1 MSNNKDFFDDMM
13 DINRDGKFDGQDMF
27 LNQMIY
33 NEVMK
38 NNKDNK
44 STYSSNKPSYSSSNN
59 IKLSG
64 CGAALYYLCIAFVA
78 LGLILFAAAC
88 CQKKK
93 KKSSYSSYST
103 RRSYSNYSR
112 RYSSSRNNSY
122 SSRSS
127 SYSSNGG
134 YSYKS
139 KSKSSSKSS
148 DPYNAKDYYDAD
160 DLYYDYPDDFWD
172 YEDAEDYYNEHHD
185 D

>member
-1 MSNNKDFFDDMM
+1 MRLWKTTKI
-13 DINRDGKFDGQDMF
+13 INQLTPQTSLHTR
-27 LNQMIY
+27 
-33 NEVMK
+33 
-38 NNKDNK
+38 
-44 STYSSNKPSYSSSNN
+44 PSNN

-78 LGLILFAAAC
+78 LGLILFVAAC
-88 CQKKK
+88 CQACN

-185 D
+185 DWVF